1 MHSKHRLQ
9 DSGKIVKNKFTEAE
23 DVKLASLVRKYG
35 DQDWKKISK
44 EMGNRNARQCR
55 ERWKNYI
62 APTVRKD
69 EWTQEEDELLMRKY
83 RAIGPHW
90 SQFRLHYKGRSV
102 NDIRN
107 RWLKLMRLERK
118 GKSIKSIMRRSGSN
132 QDMSTEYETENT
144 TENEIENLSI
154 KEIEGKVEDAKKEEV
169 IEFEKKESTPF
180 DFLTDNTTF
189 NLFSNSGDD
198 NFAIFQLLDFYY

>member
-1 MHSKHRLQ
+1 
-9 DSGKIVKNKFTEAE
+9 
-23 DVKLASLVRKYG
+23 
-35 DQDWKKISK
+35 
-44 EMGNRNARQCR
+44 
-55 ERWKNYI
+55 
-62 APTVRKD
+62 
-69 EWTQEEDELLMRKY
+69 
-83 RAIGPHW
+83 
-90 SQFRLHYKGRSV
+90 
-102 NDIRN
+102 
-107 RWLKLMRLERK
+107 
-118 GKSIKSIMRRSGSN
+118 MRRSGSN